1 MAAAYPGRTTGEP
14 AADKNHG
21 AGTVARVHAR
31 TEETPLMH
39 GQHRSRRPA
48 ALVVALSLLLA
59 LPMLATGGPAVA
71 APGGTAV
78 ASRPVAAPQSDLLAA
93 LAGLLA
99 RLFPAPSPA
108 GPGVQGAL
116 ASRVTASTVK
126 VSGVA
131 CGLRLQGSGFSPAP
145 DTIVT
150 NAHVVA
156 GTSATTVLRPDGQ
169 TLPAQVQIFDPSRDL
184 AVLAVPGLG
193 QPALPLGSAV
203 LGETDAVF
211 GHPRGQVPIEI
222 SPARVI
228 RRVTVDIGDIYGRPT
243 TPRQIVVLNSDLE
256 PGDSG
261 APLVNGAGQ
270 VVGVAFG
277 TATLRPSTAFAMASE
292 ELAPLLAQPRRG
304 PASTGPC
311 IA

>member
-1 MAAAYPGRTTGEP
+1 
-14 AADKNHG
+14 
-21 AGTVARVHAR
+21 
-31 TEETPLMH
+31 MH
-39 GQHRSRRPA
+39 GGQRIRRPIGV
-48 ALVVALSLLLA
+48 VVALCLLLS
-59 LPMLATGGPAVA
+59 LPVLATAGPAAA
-71 APGGTAV
+71 APAASTV
-78 ASRPVAAPQSDLLAA
+78 KSRPVAAPQSDHLAA

-99 RLFPAPSPA
+99 RLLPSPSPA
-108 GPGVQGAL
+108 GPGLPATL
-116 ASRVTASTVK
+116 AARVTASTVK
-126 VSGVA
+126 VSAVG

-156 GTSATTVLRPDGQ
+156 GTSTTTVLRPDGR

-193 QPALPLGSAV
+193 QPALPLGTAV

-211 GHPRGQVPIEI
+211 GHPRGQVPIEV

-228 RRVTVDIGDIYGRPT
+228 RKVTIDIGDIYGRPT
-243 TPRQIVVLNSDLE
+243 TPRQILVMNADIE

-261 APLVNGAGQ
+261 APVVNAAGQ

-277 TATLRPSTAFAMASE
+277 TATLRASTAFAMASE
-292 ELAPLLAQPRRG
+292 ELAPLLAQPRTG
-304 PASTGPC
+304 PVSTGPC
-311 IA
+311 L